1 MIMSEIM
8 ETTEAMVE
16 TEPEVKPARRTR
28 TKKAAAEGTAAETE
42 TKKTRTRKMA
52 EKPAETLPAEKKTRT
67 RKTAAEKAEAAEA
80 KTAAEPKPVT
90 RKRTAKK
97 ETVKE
102 PETAVTLQFAG
113 LEYKVA
119 DIVASVKAA
128 ASETVPAGEL
138 SSIEIYV
145 KPEDFTA
152 YYVIND
158 KADGKYVEF

>member
-1 MIMSEIM
+1 MSEIM
-8 ETTEAMVE
+8 ETTEAMVG

-28 TKKAAAEGTAAETE
+28 TKKAAAEGTAAET
-42 TKKTRTRKMA
+42 KKARTRKTA

-145 KPEDFTA
+145 KPEEGVA
-152 YYVIND
+152 YYTVNGDGGED
-158 KADGKYVEF
+158 KKVEL